1 MKRVYGILILILLGA
16 ALLSTLRM
24 RDSWVNRA
32 MEQQRDRK
40 IESATPRWPGP
51 GRAAQD
57 NGPVESDA
65 D

>member
-1 MKRVYGILILILLGA
+1 MKRVYGILILMLLGA

-24 RDSWVNRA
+24 RDGWVNRA

-40 IESATPRWPGP
+40 IESATPRWPDLSRTA
-51 GRAAQD
+51 RA